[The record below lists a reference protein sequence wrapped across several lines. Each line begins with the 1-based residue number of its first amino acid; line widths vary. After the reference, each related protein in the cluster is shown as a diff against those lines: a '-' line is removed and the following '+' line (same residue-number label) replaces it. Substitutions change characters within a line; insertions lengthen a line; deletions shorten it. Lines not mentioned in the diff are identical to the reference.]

1 MRITA
6 KQATGGTISNDEF
19 YQALKAQSDLNKM
32 NVGTDPI
39 TPQIDAALLPEQARL
54 REEEKARDTSE
65 LGAYK
70 TALEAQYGLRKD
82 ELLQSANR
90 QKESAQGVLSFSGFG
105 RSTAAA
111 DTMVQIQ
118 KDADNAINAMNA
130 AMQAEIAR
138 KEAELAGADGEALQA
153 LDEQIAQY
161 RAAATE
167 WQI

>member
-1 MRITA
+1 
-6 KQATGGTISNDEF
+6 
-19 YQALKAQSDLNKM
+19 
-32 NVGTDPI
+32 
-39 TPQIDAALLPEQARL
+39 
-54 REEEKARDTSE
+54 
-65 LGAYK
+65 
-70 TALEAQYGLRKD
+70 
-82 ELLQSANR
+82 
-90 QKESAQGVLSFSGFG
+90 
-105 RSTAAA
+105 
-111 DTMVQIQ
+111 MVQIQ